1 MSSEE
6 LEILRDVQARIK
18 GIEAAI
24 GTLRPRP
31 AVTGLPARATTA
43 LLPGKGHYNLRAPKL
58 LPQAEQIA
66 AWMNEGKTQ
75 KQIVQLLAERGVRVD
90 RTTLCK
96 FIRSR
101 LMPNEK
107 PDA

>member
-1 MSSEE
+1 MNSEE
-6 LEILRDVQARIK
+6 LDILRDVQARIK

-24 GTLRPRP
+24 GTLRPR
-31 AVTGLPARATTA
+31 AAGTGLPARATTA
-43 LLPGKGHYNLRAPKL
+43 VLPGKGHYNLRAPKL
-58 LPQAEQIA
+58 LPRGEQIA

-75 KQIVQLLAERGVRVD
+75 KEIVRLLAEHGVQVD
-90 RTTLCK
+90 PWILCK

-101 LMPNEK
+101 LMLDEK

>member
-1 MSSEE
+1 MSNEE
-6 LEILRDVQARIK
+6 LDILRDIQARIK

-31 AVTGLPARATTA
+31 AATGLPARATTA
-43 LLPGKGHYNLRAPKL
+43 LLPGRGHHNLRAPKL

-75 KQIVQLLAERGVRVD
+75 KEIVQLLAERGVRVD

-96 FIRSR
+96 FVRSR
-101 LMPNEK
+101 LMPDENR
-107 PDA
+107 DA